1 MLELEGG
8 CLALPAMVCFW
19 LLDVAFLFT
28 VVRPEGVAEVAG
40 ILLSLLSL
48 GSQRRVA
55 NDFTEEEVF
64 GGEVELL

>member
-1 MLELEGG
+1 M
-8 CLALPAMVCFW
+8 PAIACFW

-28 VVRPEGVAEVAG
+28 VVEPEDVEEVAG